1 MERKFRL
8 TQSAE
13 IGRVRRN
20 GKSYAHPLL
29 VLIVLKNELEQPRV
43 VVAAGRS
50 VGGAVRRNR
59 AKRRLRA
66 AMQPMLTGLIPGW
79 DVMLL
84 ARPPLVDADFREVQ
98 DALTA
103 LLRRARLWA
112 TPNGDD
118 AAPA

>member
-1 MERKFRL
+1 VERKFRL
-8 TQSAE
+8 TRSAE
-13 IGRVRRN
+13 IGRVRRS

-29 VLIVLKNELEQPRV
+29 VLIALNNELERPRV
-43 VVAAGRS
+43 VVAAGRN

-66 AMQPMLTGLIPGW
+66 AIQPLLTGLTPGW

-84 ARPPLVDADFREVQ
+84 ARAPLVDAEFLEVQ
-98 DALTA
+98 AALTA

-112 TPNGDD
+112 SPNGDD